1 MLKGTELLSKF
12 GAQMQ
17 IIELHSRDFYSYLCD
32 HGLDLSCAESLLKYF
47 SEDSRLQEYDSI
59 YRDLLENNV
68 DAGYFFAIK
77 DIKNIDQLVN
87 SYSNLAL
94 TAKEKKMPVEE
105 FKTILNE
112 NEELYDIEEKLEA
125 YELKEQPVVA
135 EEQPTP
141 ADEIVKESKEEL
153 KEPEDKKELQSE
165 IIVHQ
170 EEPEK
175 NFFTQTI
182 EDLLGVST
190 DVLEQEEMDGNLD
203 MLVKSITDAISED
216 KRKTN
221 LINNLRRIVI
231 LANKQVGRMTDRLN
245 KCSEIESELRGQ
257 IYHLTKERDDYKK
270 KYEELNNKINELT
283 SLTMLAGGVKRI
295 E

>member
-1 MLKGTELLSKF
+1 MLKGTELLSRF
-12 GAQMQ
+12 SEQMQ
-17 IIELHSRDFYSYLCD
+17 KIESHSREFYKYLNEN
-32 HGLDLSCAESLLKYF
+32 GINASCAESLLDYF
-47 SEDSRLQEYDSI
+47 ADEWKAEYEPI
-59 YRDLLENNV
+59 YKDLLKENV
-68 DAGYFFAIK
+68 AADYLFAIR
-77 DIKNIDQLVN
+77 DIKNMDEMADY
-87 SYSNLAL
+87 YSNFAL
-94 TAKEKKMPVEE
+94 TAYEKKIPVDE
-105 FKTILNE
+105 FIKILNE
-112 NEELYDIEEKLEA
+112 NKELYDIDEQLNSF
-125 YELKEQPVVA
+125 ELKEEPEESVEVSAA
-135 EEQPTP
+135 EEESVRENNEEIKEEKKEFHS
-141 ADEIVKESKEEL
+141 EIV
-153 KEPEDKKELQSE
+153 
-165 IIVHQ
+165 VHQ

-245 KCSEIESELRGQ
+245 KCYETESELRGQ
-257 IYHLTKERDDYKK
+257 IYHLTQERDDYKK
-270 KYEELNNKINELT
+270 KYEELNSKIGELT
-283 SLTMLAGGVKRI
+283 SLTMLGGGVKRI